1 MAKKTKKEEK
11 KDMITISGGMFKGT
25 RVTEKATSL
34 SSNSVYV
41 FNVRNKIT
49 KPEIVKMIQK
59 VYKVKPVKI
68 RVINIPKKKIFHRG
82 RLGKKGGGKKAYIY
96 LKKGEKIEI

>member
-1 MAKKTKKEEK
+1 MAKKAKKEEK
-11 KDMITISGGMFKGT
+11 KNMATLSGGMFRGA
-25 RVTEKATSL
+25 RVTEKATLL

-41 FNVRNKIT
+41 INVRNTAT

-59 VYKVKPVKI
+59 VYKVKPTKI
-68 RVINIPKKKIFHRG
+68 RVINSPKKKILHKG
-82 RLGKKGGGKKAYIY
+82 RPGERGGGKKAYIY